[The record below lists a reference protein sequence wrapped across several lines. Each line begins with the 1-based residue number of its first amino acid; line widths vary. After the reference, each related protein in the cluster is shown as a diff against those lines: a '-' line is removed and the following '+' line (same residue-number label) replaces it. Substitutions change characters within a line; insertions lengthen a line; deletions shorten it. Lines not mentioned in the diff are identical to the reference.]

1 MSSLSERSSSGARGG
16 GTASADAVAPRSQHG
31 DGDAVSAERAALEK
45 AQAEL
50 RAAKEAAEEANQ
62 AKDRFLAILSH
73 ELRTPLSPIL
83 AAVQALEL
91 ETNLPPQV
99 REALDVI
106 KRNAELE
113 ARLIDDLLDV
123 TQVSRGTFQIYPRP
137 VDAHRLVA
145 RAVEIARSEIDP
157 RRHPIT
163 LDLRARASTVNADS
177 ARLLQILWNLLKN
190 GVKFTPE
197 GGTIVIRS
205 YNQDEHLVLE
215 VADPG
220 VGISAEAMPRIFQ
233 PFEQLRD
240 QIGTRVGGLGLGL
253 SIARTLTDLHGGR
266 LEAMSEGTGRGAV
279 FRLTLPMIS
288 QDGEDQDARVERRS
302 TPSPAPSMRQR
313 RLRILLVEDHED
325 TVRAMS
331 WLLRRIGHDVSV
343 ARTVRD
349 AVAEARRTPFDLLIS
364 DIGLPD
370 GTGWDVIG
378 QMPRR
383 DMPAIA
389 LTGFGMEQDVARS
402 LAAGF
407 TEHLTK
413 PVNFQKLEAVIH
425 TLAEE

>member
-1 MSSLSERSSSGARGG
+1 MSLSQPP
-16 GTASADAVAPRSQHG
+16 SADTDPAEAEPQGGDSAAATPAPA
-31 DGDAVSAERAALEK
+31 AVSADRAELEN

-83 AAVQALEL
+83 AAVQVLEL
-91 ETNLPPQV
+91 EPNLPPQV

-123 TQVSRGTFQIYPRP
+123 TQVSRVTFQIYPRP
-137 VDAHRLVA
+137 IDAHRLVA
-145 RAVEIARSEIDP
+145 RAVEIGRSEIDP
-157 RRHPIT
+157 RRHPIA
-163 LDLRARASTVNADS
+163 LDLRARSSVVNADS

-190 GVKFTPE
+190 GVKFTPA

-205 YNQDEHLVLE
+205 YNQGDQLVLE

-220 VGISAEAMPRIFQ
+220 VGISPEAMARIFL
-233 PFEQLRD
+233 PFEQSPDHVGAR
-240 QIGTRVGGLGLGL
+240 TGGLGLGL

-266 LEAMSEGTGRGAV
+266 LEAVSEGVGHGAV
-279 FRLTLPMIS
+279 FRLTLPLA
-288 QDGEDQDARVERRS
+288 QDGRERGDHEQQPGPDGS
-302 TPSPAPSMRQR
+302 IVASSARQR

-349 AVAEARRTPFDLLIS
+349 AVAEARRDAFDLLIS

-370 GTGWDVIG
+370 GTGWDVIA
-378 QMPRR
+378 QRPRS
-383 DMPAIA
+383 DIPAIA

>member
-1 MSSLSERSSSGARGG
+1 MSLSEQSNASMTSAGPGRRGG
-16 GTASADAVAPRSQHG
+16 
-31 DGDAVSAERAALEK
+31 DGAGSERAELEK
-45 AQAEL
+45 AQVEL

-91 ETNLPPQV
+91 ENNLPPQV

-123 TQVSRGTFQIYPRP
+123 TRVTRGTFQLYPRP

-163 LDLRARASTVNADS
+163 LELRAQASTVNADS
-177 ARLLQILWNLLKN
+177 ARLLQILWNLLTN
-190 GVKFTPE
+190 GVKFTPD

-205 YNQDEHLVLE
+205 YNRANELVLE

-220 VGISAEAMPRIFQ
+220 VGISAEAMSRIFL
-233 PFEQLRD
+233 PFEQSPEHV
-240 QIGTRVGGLGLGL
+240 GARVGGLGLGL

-266 LEAMSEGTGRGAV
+266 LEALSDGVGRGAV
-279 FRLTLPMIS
+279 FRLTLPIVS
-288 QDGEDQDARVERRS
+288 PQARDGDTREQRRND
-302 TPSPAPSMRQR
+302 SPPAAPAGRQR

-331 WLLRRIGHDVSV
+331 WLLRRIGHEVSV

-349 AVAEARRTPFDLLIS
+349 AIAEANRTPFDLLIS

-370 GTGWDVIG
+370 GTGWDVIR

-425 TLAEE
+425 TLAADDFMSIDL

>member
-1 MSSLSERSSSGARGG
+1 MSSSASSLSGRSNAGPSAGGAAGANSSAGPDDGG
-16 GTASADAVAPRSQHG
+16 VT
-31 DGDAVSAERAALEK
+31 AERAALEK

-50 RAAKEAAEEANQ
+50 RTAKEAAEEANQ

-83 AAVQALEL
+83 ATVQALEL

-123 TQVSRGTFQIYPRP
+123 TQVSRGTFQIHPRP

-163 LDLRARASTVNADS
+163 LDLRARASVVNADS

-190 GVKFTPE
+190 GVKFTPA
-197 GGTIVIRS
+197 GGTIAIRS
-205 YNQDEHLVLE
+205 YNRDDELVLE

-220 VGISAEAMPRIFQ
+220 VGISPEAMARIFL
-233 PFEQLRD
+233 PFEQSPEHVGAR
-240 QIGTRVGGLGLGL
+240 IGGLGLGL

-266 LEAMSEGTGRGAV
+266 LEAISDGVGRGAV
-279 FRLTLPMIS
+279 FRLTLPIVS
-288 QDGEDQDARVERRS
+288 REAQDGDAREQRRS
-302 TPSPAPSMRQR
+302 LPSTLPSGRQR

-349 AVAEARRTPFDLLIS
+349 AVAEARQTPFDLLIS